1 MTPKRGQNPRPS
13 SLLSLGAPSQCTNIR
28 RSARIWREGQTRNV
42 SIVRIVVCG
51 SIEEKILQRQIQK
64 ADMASVYFDAK
75 GGKEGG
81 GNGKS
86 AIQISAKELRDVFR
100 IPGDLTKCAAGT
112 VQFVQDRKQK
122 QAAAG
127 SKRQLQASDSESESD
142 DDDDAGKK
150 KMWCGETN
158 SPIALA
164 LVDMR
169 QVRSNVA
176 AVDCRRR
183 RQAAR

>member
-1 MTPKRGQNPRPS
+1 M
-13 SLLSLGAPSQCTNIR
+13 
-28 RSARIWREGQTRNV
+28 
-42 SIVRIVVCG
+42 RIVVCG

-81 GNGKS
+81 GSNAKS

-122 QAAAG
+122 QVAGG
-127 SKRQLQASDSESESD
+127 SKRRLDASDSDSLSED
-142 DDDDAGKK
+142 DDEGEK
-150 KMWCGETN
+150 KMWCGQ
-158 SPIALA
+158 L
-164 LVDMR
+164 R
-169 QVRSNVA
+169 CQVHMS
-176 AVDCRRR
+176 
-183 RQAAR
+183 

>member
-1 MTPKRGQNPRPS
+1 M
-13 SLLSLGAPSQCTNIR
+13 
-28 RSARIWREGQTRNV
+28 
-42 SIVRIVVCG
+42 RIVVCG

-112 VQFVQDRKQK
+112 VQFVQDRKLK

-176 AVDCRRR
+176 AVGCRRR

>member
-1 MTPKRGQNPRPS
+1 M
-13 SLLSLGAPSQCTNIR
+13 
-28 RSARIWREGQTRNV
+28 RNV

-81 GNGKS
+81 SGKS

-112 VQFVQDRKQK
+112 VQFVQDREQK
-122 QAAAG
+122 QEAGG
-127 SKRQLQASDSESESD
+127 SKRHLDASDSDSQS

-150 KMWCGETN
+150 KMWCEQTHHH
-158 SPIALA
+158 
-164 LVDMR
+164 
-169 QVRSNVA
+169 QVLL
-176 AVDCRRR
+176 
-183 RQAAR
+183 